1 VAALIPMDAN
11 DLLAVSPKLLA
22 QAILHRRER
31 LADIIPDDLEAR
43 KVELAE
49 AEPKAKSAR
58 ANRDEI
64 NVKVANLK
72 GERNAAQKEA
82 RTLFERSNEIREQ
95 LIQEGGMKNPDPK
108 WAKDKLSEKL
118 QSLENQLETSAGT
131 HKTEEKFINEMKS
144 LIREHEEW
152 VSERSASQPL
162 VKEMNDSR
170 TRARSLLDSAQK
182 AHDAMVEL
190 VGANAESQEDFVRWE
205 EVRRRSTSRTKRL
218 EDALSSSEDA
228 LEFWKTRVERE
239 EFDDL
244 VIDAERV
251 RNGGMSSKA
260 IMKERKSSRTT
271 NPKKEAGGEEE

>member
-1 VAALIPMDAN
+1 MDAN